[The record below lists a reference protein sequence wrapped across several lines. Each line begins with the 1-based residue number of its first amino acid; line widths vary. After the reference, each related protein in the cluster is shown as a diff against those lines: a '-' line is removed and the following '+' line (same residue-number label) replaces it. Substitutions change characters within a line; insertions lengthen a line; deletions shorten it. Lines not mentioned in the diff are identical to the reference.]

1 MTGAPSTPHCGHEF
15 TLYLR
20 RNPDARERVAAKRA
34 EVVEAL
40 QRLHR
45 HAASERLGATLR
57 IPASTLAQVLIAT
70 SEGVVLGSELDDV
83 DLYRPMV
90 EMYVSAIKLH

>member
-1 MTGAPSTPHCGHEF
+1 GHAF
-15 TLYLR
+15 MLYLL
-20 RNPDARERVAAKRA
+20 RNPDARERVAAKRS
-34 EVVEAL
+34 EVVDAL
-40 QRLHR
+40 
-45 HAASERLGATLR
+45 AAFIVEGNDQLGGTLL
-57 IPASTLAQVLIAT
+57 IPPKTYAQVLIAT